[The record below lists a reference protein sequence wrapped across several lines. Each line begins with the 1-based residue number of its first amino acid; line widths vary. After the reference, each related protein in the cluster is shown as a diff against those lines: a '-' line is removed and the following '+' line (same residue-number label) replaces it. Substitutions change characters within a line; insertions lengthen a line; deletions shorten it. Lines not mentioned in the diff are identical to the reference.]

1 MYRQD
6 DYRFLFFRSGKE
18 SEWYERHAMIG
29 ILIIPRLRTRW
40 TILGFVGMQ
49 SRDPPSKPVKLI
61 GLHVLCVFSA
71 F

>member
-1 MYRQD
+1 
-6 DYRFLFFRSGKE
+6 
-18 SEWYERHAMIG
+18 MIG